1 MQIQQIGVKMLE
13 ARSCLWHNVK
23 SLLLWICEIHFVQW
37 RVKLPRPG
45 CYLHVSYH
53 VIQFSYLYFT
63 SLPFT
68 FHALLLTTKQWVHH
82 CPLYTT
88 THPASQVDVSN
99 HGSLLWS
106 EQDVSRIEHKVL
118 HLQYCWFLWTEAS
131 AQTPFSLQ
139 ELTKWMSNQTASS
152 CLLLMLLLPEVAKS
166 KGYESRAAPMALQP
180 HWPAPLTWGLGQAQW
195 LAAACSYI
203 SVSRIMP
210 HWK

>member
-1 MQIQQIGVKMLE
+1 MLK
-13 ARSCLWHNVK
+13 ACYSGSVK
-23 SLLLWICEIHFVQW
+23 SILLSEEWSSQGQVATCMFLIMWSNSPTYI
-37 RVKLPRPG
+37 L
-45 CYLHVSYH
+45 
-53 VIQFSYLYFT
+53 
-63 SLPFT
+63 LPFT

-131 AQTPFSLQ
+131 AQTPFWLQ

-166 KGYESRAAPMALQP
+166 KGYESRAAPMALQS